1 MNVCQDQGR
10 EAGTIES
17 EDAQKTL
24 CSQMEDTS
32 MTTVKR
38 KRRKKKKPPK
48 KEAVPGSWDS
58 RSAEGRQVGPYFF
71 VVVVAARESE
81 RGREPSR

>member
-38 KRRKKKKPPK
+38 KRRKKKTTKKPPHICFVFILLHLK
-48 KEAVPGSWDS
+48 LFLP
-58 RSAEGRQVGPYFF
+58 RQP
-71 VVVVAARESE
+71 VVL
-81 RGREPSR
+81 